1 MKRRILGFGLLIGTL
16 LTVPLTAIMY
26 LANSLFSA
34 PFAAFDLFAWVT
46 RMLPGP
52 VVTFGIDAMITTLDA
67 LGLSVPD
74 LAKTAE
80 QTMAIIMF
88 IVGGILASAL
98 LYLILGSERIPVSY
112 LSGLIFGALFGTPIV
127 IISLAI
133 TQSQFL
139 PGLAVIWHYALFLA
153 WGLALAWAYHR
164 LFAPAPDAPAAAP
177 ETDEVTAER
186 IDRRQFI
193 LTLGAASATVTVVGA
208 GLATVL
214 RPTEETNARVAE
226 GQPTPAGGESSPPL
240 PNANDPVKPVPGTR
254 PEYTPLKDHYSVF
267 IQLEP
272 SVINGD
278 TWRLPITGL
287 VENPLELTLDDL
299 RQNYPAREQY
309 VTLNC
314 ISGRIP
320 TQLIGTTLWTG
331 VSVQDVLADAGVNP
345 EAKYLYITS
354 DDGYYETVDLDLI
367 NSDERIMFC
376 YAWDGKP
383 LPVEHGFPLRVWI
396 PNRYGMKQP
405 RWITGVEVTDQYHP
419 GYWVERSWDKEAII
433 QTVSFIDTVAVD
445 HIDER
450 DGERFV
456 PIGGIAWAGDRGIS
470 EVKVR
475 VDGGDW
481 QDAEV
486 RSPLSDT
493 TWVIWR
499 FEWPFETGEHEFEV
513 RCAEADGTLQIA
525 QPRPPHP
532 SGARGIHSVSK
543 RITG

>member
-1 MKRRILGFGLLIGTL
+1 MKKRVIGFGLLMGAL
-16 LTVPLTAIMY
+16 LTVPLTAVMY
-26 LANSLFSA
+26 LANRIFSA

-46 RMLPGP
+46 RTLPGP
-52 VVTFGIDAMITTLDA
+52 IVTFGIDTMITTLET

-80 QTMAIIMF
+80 QSMAVVIF
-88 IVGGILASAL
+88 ISGGIAASAL
-98 LYLILGSERIPVSY
+98 LYVILESERVRASY
-112 LSGLIFGALFGTPIV
+112 LSGLVFGALFGTPIV
-127 IISLAI
+127 VVSLSL
-133 TQSQFL
+133 TQTQLL
-139 PGLAVIWHYALFLA
+139 PGIAVLWHYALFLA
-153 WGLALAWAYHR
+153 WGLGLAWTYQR
-164 LFAPAPDAPAAAP
+164 LYPRVTAAP
-177 ETDEVTAER
+177 PPATEDERVAVER

-193 LTLGAASATVTVVGA
+193 LTLGAASATITVVGA

-214 RPTEETNARVAE
+214 RPSEETGGQVAQ
-226 GQPTPAGGESSPPL
+226 GQPTPAGPEPTRSL
-240 PNANDPVKPVPGTR
+240 PNADDPVSPVPGTR
-254 PEYTPLKDHYSVF
+254 PEYTPLKDHYAVF

-272 SVINGD
+272 SVMDGD
-278 TWRLPITGL
+278 TWTLPITGL

-299 RQNYPAREQY
+299 RQNYPAHDQY

-331 VSVQDVLADAGVNP
+331 ASVQDVLADAGVKP
-345 EAKYLYITS
+345 EAQYLYITS
-354 DDGYYETVDLDLI
+354 DDGYYETVNLDLI
-367 NSDERIMFC
+367 NSDARIMFC
-376 YAWDGKP
+376 YDWDGKP
-383 LPVEHGFPLRVWI
+383 LPVEHGFPLRIWI

-405 RWITGVEVTDQYHP
+405 RWITAVEVTDQYNP

-445 HIDER
+445 HIDEMN
-450 DGERFV
+450 GERFV

-481 QDAEV
+481 QDAEL

-499 FEWPFETGEHEFEV
+499 FEWPFQTGEHEFEV

-525 QPRPPHP
+525 QARASHP

-543 RITG
+543 RITS

>member
-1 MKRRILGFGLLIGTL
+1 MKRRILAFGLLIGTL

-26 LANSLFSA
+26 LANKLFSA

-46 RMLPGP
+46 RTLPGP
-52 VVTFGIDAMITTLDA
+52 VVTFGIDAMITTLDT

-80 QTMAIIMF
+80 QTMAVIMF
-88 IVGGILASAL
+88 IVGGIVASAL
-98 LYLILGSERIPVSY
+98 LYLILGSERFRANY
-112 LSGLIFGALFGTPIV
+112 LAGLIFGALFGTPIV
-127 IISLAI
+127 IISLTI

-139 PGLAVIWHYALFLA
+139 PGLAVIWHYSLFLA

-164 LFAPAPDAPAAAP
+164 LFAPASAAPAAALAG
-177 ETDEVTAER
+177 EGVAIER

-214 RPTEETNARVAE
+214 RPSEEANAPVAE

-254 PEYTPLKDHYSVF
+254 PEYTPLQDHYSVF

-287 VENPLELTLDDL
+287 VENPLELTLDSL
-299 RQNYPAREQY
+299 RQNYPVRQQY

-331 VSVQDVLADAGVNP
+331 VSVQDVLADAGVKP
-345 EAKYLYITS
+345 EAQYLYITS

-376 YAWDGKP
+376 YAWDDKP
-383 LPVEHGFPLRVWI
+383 LPVEHGFPLRIWI

-405 RWITGVEVTDQYHP
+405 RWITGVEVTDQYQP

-481 QDAEV
+481 QDAEL

-543 RITG
+543 RITA